1 MAIDRVEPLVVVLT
15 LEWKGLKMTGRPS
28 FRSNRDFH
36 FMQNT
41 AHLLRTRRFLPLF
54 LTQLLGAFNDNLFKF
69 SMVILVTYGI
79 YESESEDFVFNAVAS
94 GLFILPFFLFSSL
107 AGQLADNYDKA
118 RITRLVKTLEIFIAA
133 IGGVGLWLHNIP
145 VMLTALFLLGL
156 QSTFFGP
163 IKYAVLPQHLE
174 ADEVLAGTGLV
185 EAGTYIAIL
194 AGTILGGIII
204 DRNGNGVEI
213 AVVTVF
219 LVALV
224 GRIAAQFM
232 PPAPAQKEVEKID
245 FNFVR
250 SSIRLISATLHVRRL
265 YLAIIAISFFW
276 TIGSVL
282 IIQFPPLVENVLTAA
297 PQVASLFLGVFS
309 VGIAIGSI
317 LVNSLLKSQ
326 VSARFAPASVIIM
339 GVFVLILYF
348 IARSWEGLP
357 DGDLYTLQTFIV
369 HDGSWALL
377 GTLGG
382 VAIFGGMFVVPL
394 YAFLTTTVD
403 ISQTARTIAANNV
416 VNSGCMVLGALA
428 ALGLSMLGVSTTEQL
443 LLVAAMCLVSAWL
456 GLQLHRA
463 CD

>member
-1 MAIDRVEPLVVVLT
+1 
-15 LEWKGLKMTGRPS
+15 
-28 FRSNRDFH
+28 
-36 FMQNT
+36 MQNT

-79 YESESEDFVFNAVAS
+79 YESESEDFAFNALAS

-118 RITRLVKTLEIFIAA
+118 RITRFVKTLEIFIAVV
-133 IGGVGLWLHNIP
+133 GGLGLWLHSIP
-145 VMLTALFLLGL
+145 IMLTALFLLGL

-163 IKYAVLPQHLE
+163 IKYAILPQHLQK
-174 ADEVLAGTGLV
+174 DEVLGGTGLV

-204 DRNGNGVEI
+204 DKDGNGVEI
-213 AVVTVF
+213 AIVTVF
-219 LVALV
+219 LVALI
-224 GRIAAQFM
+224 GRVSAHFM

-245 FNFVR
+245 FNFIR
-250 SSIRLISATLHVRRL
+250 SSFNLISATLHVRKL
-265 YLAIIAISFFW
+265 YLSIVSISFFW

-282 IIQFPPLVENVLTAA
+282 IIQFPPLVENVLTAT
-297 PQVASLFLGVFS
+297 PEVASLFLGVFS
-309 VGIAIGSI
+309 VGIAVGSVLI
-317 LVNSLLKSQ
+317 NRLLKSE
-326 VSARFAPASVIIM
+326 VSARFAPASVIMM
-339 GVFVLILYF
+339 GVCVVTLYF
-348 IARSWEGLP
+348 VARNWEGLP
-357 DGDLYTLQTFIV
+357 NGDLYTFGTFIN
-369 HDGSWALL
+369 HDGAWSLL
-377 GTLGG
+377 ATLAG

-428 ALGLSMLGVSTTEQL
+428 AIGLSILGVSTTEQL
-443 LLVAAMCLVSAWL
+443 LLVAAMCLVAAWL
-456 GLQLHRA
+456 GQQLHRA

>member
-1 MAIDRVEPLVVVLT
+1 
-15 LEWKGLKMTGRPS
+15 
-28 FRSNRDFH
+28 
-36 FMQNT
+36 MQNT

-69 SMVILVTYGI
+69 SMVILVTYNI
-79 YESESEDFVFNAVAS
+79 YESESEDFVFNALAS

-118 RITRLVKTLEIFIAA
+118 RITRLVKTLEIFIAVV
-133 IGGVGLWLHNIP
+133 GGVGLWLHSIP
-145 VMLTALFLLGL
+145 IMLTALFLLGL

-174 ADEVLAGTGLV
+174 KDEVLAGTGLV

-204 DRNGNGVEI
+204 DRDGNGVEI
-213 AVVTVF
+213 AVIAVF
-219 LVALV
+219 VVAV
-224 GRIAAQFM
+224 IGRIAAQFM

-276 TIGSVL
+276 TIGSVM
-282 IIQFPPLVENVLTAA
+282 IIQFPPLVENVLTAT

-309 VGIAIGSI
+309 IGIAIGSV
-317 LVNSLLKSQ
+317 LVNRLLKSE
-326 VSARFAPASVIIM
+326 VSARFAPASVIMM
-339 GVFVLILYF
+339 GIFVLILFF
-348 IARSWEGLP
+348 IARNWQGLP
-357 DGDLYTLQTFIV
+357 DGQLYTFETFII
-369 HDGSWALL
+369 HEGAWALL

-382 VAIFGGMFVVPL
+382 VSIFGGMFVVPL

-416 VNSGCMVLGALA
+416 VNSGCMVMGALV

-443 LLVAAMCLVSAWL
+443 LLVAAMCLVAAWL
-456 GLQLHRA
+456 GQQLHRA

>member
-1 MAIDRVEPLVVVLT
+1 MARAPVGDVDAEAEWAKDEIPLPFLLEPRFPL
-15 LEWKGLKMTGRPS
+15 
-28 FRSNRDFH
+28 
-36 FMQNT
+36 MQNT

-79 YESESEDFVFNAVAS
+79 YDSESEDFAFNALAS

-118 RITRLVKTLEIFIAA
+118 RITRFVKTLEIFIAV
-133 IGGVGLWLHNIP
+133 IGGIGLWLQNIP
-145 VMLTALFLLGL
+145 IMLTALFLLGL

-163 IKYAVLPQHLE
+163 IKYAVLPQHLQK
-174 ADEVLAGTGLV
+174 DEILAGTGLV

-194 AGTILGGIII
+194 GGTILGGIII
-204 DRNGNGVEI
+204 DRDGNGVEI

-219 LVALV
+219 LVALI
-224 GRIAAQFM
+224 GRVAAQFM
-232 PPAPAQKEVEKID
+232 PAAPAQKEVEKID
-245 FNFVR
+245 FNFIR

-276 TIGSVL
+276 TIGSVM
-282 IIQFPPLVENVLTAA
+282 IIQFPPLVENVLTAT
-297 PQVASLFLGVFS
+297 PEVASLFLGVFS
-309 VGIAIGSI
+309 MGIAIGSV
-317 LVNSLLKSQ
+317 LVNRLLKSE
-326 VSARFAPASVIIM
+326 VSARFAPASVILM

-348 IARSWEGLP
+348 ICRSWQGLP
-357 DGDLYTLQTFIV
+357 EGQLYTFETFIV
-369 HDGSWALL
+369 HDGAWALL

-382 VAIFGGMFVVPL
+382 VSIFGGMFVVPL

-416 VNSGCMVLGALA
+416 VNSGCMVAGALV
-428 ALGLSMLGVSTTEQL
+428 ALGLSLLGVSTTDQL
-443 LLVAAMCLVSAWL
+443 LLVAAMCLVAAWL
-456 GLQLHRA
+456 GQQLHRA